1 MHIMKQRTGCSLS
14 QATNRYI
21 ELKQALGRRFSHE
34 RRVLETVEDC
44 MIRLGARD
52 LTQSV
57 FEHWSRTVAHLSPTV
72 RRNQMRI
79 VRNFCLYHRR
89 TNPDCFVP
97 DIDGFPRPH
106 QPVQPYI
113 YTDSD
118 IIRLLRTAS
127 NLKPIPNS
135 PLRPQVFRLAIV
147 LLNTTG
153 IRRGELAHLT
163 IGDYDRNNCS
173 LLVREGKFHKQRIL
187 PLSVDATRE
196 LETYLVARLQRQFPG
211 DDDSLLLWNWYCHGY
226 SGAGLGDGIRELVRE
241 AGIRT
246 ADGHLPRVHDMR
258 HSFAIRVLIRWY
270 KSGVDVQV
278 KLPVLS
284 TYMGHVSI
292 ASTEYYLPFV
302 AELAGAAGDRFRER
316 YGSLVRPIP
325 DGGAA

>member
-1 MHIMKQRTGCSLS
+1 MKQKTGCSLPE
-14 QATNRYI
+14 ATNRYI
-21 ELKQALGRRFSHE
+21 ELKQALGRRFSLE
-34 RRVLETVEDC
+34 RRVLETIGDC
-44 MIRLGARD
+44 MIRLGASD

-57 FEHWSRTVAHLSPTV
+57 FEHWSQTVTRLSPTV
-72 RRNQMRI
+72 RRNHMRI

-89 TNPDCFVP
+89 TNPECFVP

-118 IIRLLRTAS
+118 IIHLLQAAS
-127 NLKPIPNS
+127 ELKPVPLS

-153 IRRGELAHLT
+153 MRRGELAHLT
-163 IGDYDRNNCS
+163 IADYDRNDCS

-187 PLSVDATRE
+187 PLSGDASRE
-196 LETYLVARLQRQFPG
+196 LEAYLVARLQRHFPV
-211 DDDSLLLWNWYCHGY
+211 DEDSPLLWNRYCNGY
-226 SGAGLGDGIRELVRE
+226 SGSGLGDGIRELVRD

-258 HSFAIRVLIRWY
+258 HSFAIRVLLRWY
-270 KSGVDVQV
+270 KNGVDVQV
-278 KLPVLS
+278 KLPVLA

-302 AELAGAAGDRFRER
+302 AELAAAASERFRER
-316 YGSLVRPIP
+316 YGALVRPFP